1 MKRKGFT
8 LIEVLMA
15 VALFSVLVAV
25 VFSMY
30 FVGTKTFS
38 IAVDQSFIQKQART
52 AADFISKELRTAKA
66 ISIDP
71 MSFSGEDCYIL
82 QLKDKNSESYL
93 VKTTKQ
99 GGQQSDAFV
108 VPLSEMTFSSSNSN
122 MLNVYVKAGDIRMY
136 EINFD
141 VRLENISAVSIQQG
155 STVIYYSKY

>member
-82 QLKDKNSESYL
+82 QLKDKNGERYL

-108 VPLSEMTFSSSNSN
+108 VPLSEMTFSSNNSN
-122 MLNVYVKAGDIRMY
+122 MLSVYVKAGDIRMY